1 MKPLRGSNRTPSKAP
16 KLKNGK
22 KSAAVGKTGE
32 TDPQKSDGR
41 KKHQKAAQKRKTEGS
56 PSVPKKAKRQENQ
69 KQIQRSSVILLEN
82 IMEWSMLE
90 TLALKRKV
98 KKESQE
104 HLNIVKNAFLAQCA
118 QLKVP
123 AQAKRYAES
132 SSRGHR
138 QESKKAAVGRSNL
151 SNLQGNLRAVV
162 SALENLAEQNE
173 ALQHS
178 CVTLKNQV
186 EEEEENAKEE
196 MSDISWC
203 ELRIRDSAHLGG
215 AMNEHLRCLSSLEI
229 LEIAGGAVLNLPPVP
244 RPKDGIT
251 SAAQMRQLL
260 PDSAAETTARKL
272 GEILQ
277 ETGAIRDA
285 QALLL
290 EAHQHADR
298 VCAPLSD

>member
-186 EEEEENAKEE
+186 EEEEENAKE
-196 MSDISWC
+196 
-203 ELRIRDSAHLGG
+203 
-215 AMNEHLRCLSSLEI
+215 I